1 MYTGF
6 IIHISSNN
14 IVKIFSK
21 ERGIVSA
28 FLKKSNNKED
38 KYKWQVGTYV
48 EFSMTTKKNYDVIDV
63 ESNISFL
70 NILFSNKEYMAIFNS
85 TITILN
91 NILIREQEVD
101 FIYKIFYNLMFS
113 YNNNDLILNY
123 IDFLFNIVEYCGF
136 YIDTSSSAISNS
148 KDVYYIS
155 PKTANCITKQ
165 EGEKYKNK
173 LFVIP
178 QCFLYY
184 SQDKQDYIN
193 AINILHYFIYKFCKD
208 NYIEYKYK
216 NIKFFKNQLIKILK

>member
-6 IIHISSNN
+6 IIHISNNN

-28 FLKKSNNKED
+28 FLKRSNSKED

-48 EFSMTTKKNYDVIDV
+48 EFSIINKRNYDIIDV
-63 ESNISFL
+63 DNNISFL
-70 NILFSNKEYMAIFNS
+70 NVLFTNKKYMAIFNS

-91 NILIREQEVD
+91 NVLIREQEVGI
-101 FIYKIFYNLMFS
+101 IYKIFYNLMFS
-113 YNNNDLILNY
+113 YKNSDLILNY
-123 IDFLFNIVEYCGF
+123 IDFLLNIVEYCGF
-136 YIDTSSSAISNS
+136 RINLESSAISNNP
-148 KDVYYIS
+148 DIYYIS
-155 PKTANCITKQ
+155 PKTGNCITKQ
-165 EGEKYKNK
+165 EGERYKDK
-173 LFVIP
+173 LFIIP

-184 SQDKQDYIN
+184 NQDKEDYTN

-216 NIKFFKNQLIKILK
+216 NIKFFKNQLIKIIK

>member
-6 IIHISSNN
+6 IIHISNSN

-28 FLKKSNNKED
+28 FLKRSNSKED

-48 EFSMTTKKNYDVIDV
+48 EFSMINKRNYDIIDV
-63 ESNISFL
+63 DNNISFL
-70 NILFSNKEYMAIFNS
+70 NVLFTNKKYMTIFNS

-101 FIYKIFYNLMFS
+101 IIYKIFYNLMFS
-113 YNNNDLILNY
+113 YKNSDLILNY
-123 IDFLFNIVEYCGF
+123 IDFLLNIVEYCGF
-136 YIDTSSSAISNS
+136 RINLESSAISNNP
-148 KDVYYIS
+148 DIYYIS
-155 PKTANCITKQ
+155 PKTGNCITKQ
-165 EGEKYKNK
+165 EGERYKDK
-173 LFVIP
+173 LFIIP

-184 SQDKQDYIN
+184 NQDKEDYTN

-216 NIKFFKNQLIKILK
+216 NIKFFKNQLIKIIK